1 MKSELYQDGN
11 NTNGEGPY
19 TSQGSQTAFKV
30 TSEYSL
36 FTSSVN
42 PFAINLNNMAE
53 EEENNSVSQTSTV
66 LKLDDDSIQDADR
79 DCVGEKL
86 AVSGRLP
93 TTKVP
98 YLGYR
103 RTKTIGVTQPTHKKS
118 NLKYHQTENALDN
131 KLIKVKENEK
141 DSETT
146 ASLKQ
151 RIADL

>member
-1 MKSELYQDGN
+1 
-11 NTNGEGPY
+11 
-19 TSQGSQTAFKV
+19 
-30 TSEYSL
+30 
-36 FTSSVN
+36 
-42 PFAINLNNMAE
+42 MAE

-118 NLKYHQTENALDN
+118 NLKYH
-131 KLIKVKENEK
+131 
-141 DSETT
+141 
-146 ASLKQ
+146 
-151 RIADL
+151 